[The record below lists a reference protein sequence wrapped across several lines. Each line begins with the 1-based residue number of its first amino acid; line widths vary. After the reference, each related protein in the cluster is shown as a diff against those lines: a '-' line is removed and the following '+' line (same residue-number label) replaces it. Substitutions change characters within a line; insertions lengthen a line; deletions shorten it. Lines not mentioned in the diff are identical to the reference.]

1 MPHARA
7 LPLACGGTLALERAA
22 RAALYAE
29 AAAARGLDVDE
40 ATMGAL
46 MAEVHATLPVSVG
59 GAFRYSRG
67 WFERFIEVI
76 FVERLGL
83 SSADLPAAQEALFA
97 RFADAR
103 TFRLF
108 PGAREVVE
116 RARRAGW
123 RVAVVSNWSHALEP
137 LLGDL
142 GVRPD
147 AVLSSA
153 VEGLEKP
160 DPELFHRALRRV
172 GARAEGSLHAGDSL
186 ENDVLG
192 ARAAGLEAVLVDRS
206 GAAPPE
212 GVQVIR
218 SLDEL
223 LP

>member
-7 LPLACGGTLALERAA
+7 LLLDFGGTLALERAS

-46 MAEVHATLPVSVG
+46 MVEVHAALPVSVG

-192 ARAAGLEAVLVDRS
+192 ARSAGLEAVLVDRS

-212 GVQVIR
+212 GVPVIR